1 MVGGMSMEICN
12 TEQLENIGEIS
23 FFKCGSLK
31 LAKFL
36 YQREIVPVSSFVSSK
51 TGKLIYKYVKS
62 KELDKALTE
71 WSENRGV
78 NNGRK

>member
-1 MVGGMSMEICN
+1 MEICN
-12 TEQLENIGEIS
+12 VEELENIGEIK

-36 YQREIVPVSSFVSSK
+36 YQKEIVPVSSFVSSK

-71 WSENRGV
+71 WSNNKGGTK
-78 NNGRK
+78 NGRK